1 MLELLRSL
9 VLLEEAQHTQGNQGT
24 QENQGYQHFKTGN
37 RCLVQEVLCAIQ
49 KPPLNEPVSGCK
61 SMPNNFTFRTA
72 GGRITCLQC
81 NAKSKRT
88 KLQCRAPASKGKTKC
103 RFHGGASTGPKTE
116 AGRQRCAAA
125 KTIHG
130 FDTRQARTERSLA
143 SARLAVLEAVG
154 HQLGFMR
161 GARTRGPKPTRMSE
175 AYPELQACR
184 KSALPSR

>member
-1 MLELLRSL
+1 MLEFLRSL

-24 QENQGYQHFKTGN
+24 QVDQENQGYQNFKTSN
-37 RCLVQEVLCAIQ
+37 RCLVQEVLCSIQ
-49 KPPLNEPVSGCK
+49 NSPLKEPPSRCK
-61 SMPNNFTFRTA
+61 SMSNNFTFRTA

-88 KLQCRAPASKGKTKC
+88 KLRCRAPAAKGKTKC

-116 AGRQRCAAA
+116 QGRQRCADA

-130 FDTRQARTERSLA
+130 NETRQARTERTLV
-143 SARLAVLEAVG
+143 SARLAVLDSVG
-154 HQLGFMR
+154 HQLGFMS

-175 AYPELQACR
+175 AYPELQACL
-184 KSALPSR
+184 KSAN

>member
-1 MLELLRSL
+1 MLEFLRSL

-24 QENQGYQHFKTGN
+24 QEDQDAQGIQENQGYQHFKTGN
-37 RCLVQEVLCAIQ
+37 RCLVQEVLCAIK
-49 KPPLNEPVSGCK
+49 KPPLNEPLSGCK

-103 RFHGGASTGPKTE
+103 RFHGGTSTGPKTKQ
-116 AGRQRCAAA
+116 GRQRCANA

-154 HQLGFMR
+154 HQMGFMS
-161 GARTRGPKPTRMSE
+161 GVNIP
-175 AYPELQACR
+175 
-184 KSALPSR
+184 